1 MHRESLITNA
11 KCWIVKIG
19 SALLTQ
25 DGKGLDTEAL
35 GNWAEQIIHLR
46 QQGIDVVLVS
56 SGAVAE
62 GMSRMGWHQRPDSL
76 AELQA
81 AAAIGQA
88 GLIQAYESKFKQHQL
103 HSAQVLLTHEDLHS
117 RRRYLNARSTIQT
130 LLKLGTIPIVNENDT
145 VSYEEIRLGD
155 NDTLGAMVANLIDA
169 DLLVILTDQ
178 QGLFNKDPR
187 KFNDAV
193 LISEADANNQQL
205 LGFAGPSGTHLG
217 RGGMTT
223 KVTAAQK
230 AARSGCATIIASGR
244 EPDVLTRIYQQENIG
259 SLLLPDKN
267 RLVAKKQWIA
277 NQLTV
282 QGTLYLD
289 LGAVRA
295 LCQQGKSLL
304 PVGVSRVEG
313 QFQRGDLVSCKDDA
327 GVELARGLVNY
338 SHQACAQI
346 IGKPSQLIFE
356 TLGYEHSEAL
366 VHRDNLVLV

>member
-1 MHRESLITNA
+1 MQRELLIADAT
-11 KCWIVKIG
+11 CWVVKIG

-25 DGKGLDTEAL
+25 DGKGLDIEAL
-35 GNWAEQIIHLR
+35 GDWAEQIIFLR

-62 GMSRMGWHQRPDSL
+62 GMSRMGWQQRPDSL

-88 GLIQAYESKFKQHQL
+88 GLIQAYESKFKQHGL
-103 HSAQVLLTHEDLHS
+103 HAAQVLLTHEDLHN

-155 NDTLGAMVANLIDA
+155 NDTLGAMVANLLDA

-178 QGLFNKDPR
+178 HGLFDKDPR
-187 KFNDAV
+187 KFTDAV
-193 LISEADANNQQL
+193 LIKEAEANDEQL
-205 LGFAGPSGTHLG
+205 LRFAGPSGTNLG

-244 EPDVLTRIYQQENIG
+244 ESDVLTKIYRKESLG
-259 SLLLPDKN
+259 SLLFPDKN
-267 RLVAKKQWIA
+267 RLAAKKQWIA

-282 QGTLYLD
+282 SGVLYLD

-295 LCQQGKSLL
+295 LCHQSKSLL
-304 PVGVSRVEG
+304 PVGVVKIEG
-313 QFQRGDLVSCKDDA
+313 EFQRGDLVSCRDES

-338 SHQACAQI
+338 SYQACLQI
-346 IGKPSQLIFE
+346 IGKPSQEIYG
-356 TLGYEHSEAL
+356 TLGYQHSEAL